1 MDAGAALTAEAAA
14 SVSGCALPPAI
25 FKALEELAHVPNERK
40 TRRSKEAHWMP
51 VEDAAARSLR
61 RPRVLVE
68 QVVQYIYRHVLPFEL
83 PGLRGV
89 EWWVHSRAPTE
100 KMHFHFDRDEF
111 LWEHQ
116 RVMKHPTVSSVLY
129 VTDAGGPTLV
139 LDQRHDGDGGLAPA
153 APLHGYVYEPDAN
166 SFATFSGDLLH
177 GVLPSGR
184 IQRRLP
190 DADVADDRTEE
201 DVREGAR
208 RVTLLMN
215 WWCSDVTDEDGAL
228 SAELSQEERWA
239 YGAVNSKLKWA
250 QPNKRMRRREPLLLE
265 EEVRSL
271 YTYDIAVDDSSS
283 EDSEGG
289 RSPGELDRC

>member
-100 KMHFHFDRDEF
+100 KMHVR
-111 LWEHQ
+111 
-116 RVMKHPTVSSVLY
+116 PTRLLVPHLNMRIKAHAIFGEGRGLCRGWPR
-129 VTDAGGPTLV
+129 AG
-139 LDQRHDGDGGLAPA
+139 
-153 APLHGYVYEPDAN
+153 
-166 SFATFSGDLLH
+166 
-177 GVLPSGR
+177 
-184 IQRRLP
+184 
-190 DADVADDRTEE
+190 
-201 DVREGAR
+201 
-208 RVTLLMN
+208 
-215 WWCSDVTDEDGAL
+215 
-228 SAELSQEERWA
+228 
-239 YGAVNSKLKWA
+239 
-250 QPNKRMRRREPLLLE
+250 
-265 EEVRSL
+265 
-271 YTYDIAVDDSSS
+271 
-283 EDSEGG
+283 
-289 RSPGELDRC
+289 